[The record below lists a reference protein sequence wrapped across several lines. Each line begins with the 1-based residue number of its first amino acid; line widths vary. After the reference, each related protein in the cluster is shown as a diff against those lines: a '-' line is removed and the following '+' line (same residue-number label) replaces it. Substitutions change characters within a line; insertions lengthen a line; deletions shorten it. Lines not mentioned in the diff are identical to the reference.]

1 MGKLLQS
8 HLDIAQTVDQTK
20 MLTSSNQYI
29 RPDYL
34 APMPNA
40 VSVFPFLNYTILLH
54 ILMTVLISMSYSFN
68 HLISC
73 QFLATVCNQKKLYD
87 QTI

>member
-1 MGKLLQS
+1 MVTKWLKLLQS

-40 VSVFPFLNYTILLH
+40 VSVYF
-54 ILMTVLISMSYSFN
+54 
-68 HLISC
+68 SC
-73 QFLATVCNQKKLYD
+73 YYNFIAHFDDFVNVD
-87 QTI
+87 VVSV

>member
-1 MGKLLQS
+1 MVKLLQS

-40 VSVFPFLNYTILLH
+40 VSVFSVVKIIAHFDGPVNFD
-54 ILMTVLISMSYSFN
+54 VQS
-68 HLISC
+68 
-73 QFLATVCNQKKLYD
+73 V
-87 QTI
+87 